1 LPREK
6 LERVVRLVMA
16 KQRRLAMIAALH
28 FITLVVTTM
37 LAAAAAVF
45 VNWVLLR
52 GAFLLM
58 RPAAAGRAANQ
69 TAQGVS
75 GAAGGIHLV
84 SGTVQVA
91 RAYAGRR

>member
-1 LPREK
+1 
-6 LERVVRLVMA
+6 
-16 KQRRLAMIAALH
+16 MIAALH

-37 LAAAAAVF
+37 FAAAAAVF

-58 RPAAAGRAANQ
+58 RPAAAGRTAGKA
-69 TAQGVS
+69 AQGIS
-75 GAAGGIHLV
+75 GSAAGGIHLV
-84 SGTVQVA
+84 SGTEQVA

>member
-1 LPREK
+1 
-6 LERVVRLVMA
+6 
-16 KQRRLAMIAALH
+16 MIAAVH

-37 LAAAAAVF
+37 FAAAAAVF

-58 RPAAAGRAANQ
+58 RPAAAGRAVSKS
-69 TAQGVS
+69 AQGVS
-75 GAAGGIHLV
+75 SSAAGGIHLV
-84 SGTVQVA
+84 SGTAQVA

>member
-1 LPREK
+1 
-6 LERVVRLVMA
+6 
-16 KQRRLAMIAALH
+16 MIAALH

-37 LAAAAAVF
+37 LAAALAVF

-58 RPAAAGRAANQ
+58 RPAAAGRAASKFTQ
-69 TAQGVS
+69 SVS
-75 GAAGGIHLV
+75 GSAAGGIHLV

>member
-1 LPREK
+1 
-6 LERVVRLVMA
+6 
-16 KQRRLAMIAALH
+16 MIAALH

-37 LAAAAAVF
+37 FAAAAAVF

-58 RPAAAGRAANQ
+58 RPAAAGRAASKS
-69 TAQGVS
+69 AQGVS
-75 GAAGGIHLV
+75 GSAAGGIHLV

-91 RAYAGRR
+91 GAYAGRR

>member
-1 LPREK
+1 
-6 LERVVRLVMA
+6 
-16 KQRRLAMIAALH
+16 MIAALH
-28 FITLVVTTM
+28 FTTLVVTTIF
-37 LAAAAAVF
+37 AAAAAVF

-58 RPAAAGRAANQ
+58 RPVAAGRATNKS
-69 TAQGVS
+69 AQGGS
-75 GAAGGIHLV
+75 GSAADGIHLV

>member
-1 LPREK
+1 
-6 LERVVRLVMA
+6 
-16 KQRRLAMIAALH
+16 MIAALH

-37 LAAAAAVF
+37 FAAAAAVF

-58 RPAAAGRAANQ
+58 RPAAVGRAAGKA
-69 TAQGVS
+69 AQSVS
-75 GAAGGIHLV
+75 GSVAGGIHLV
-84 SGTVQVA
+84 SGTAQVA

>member
-1 LPREK
+1 
-6 LERVVRLVMA
+6 
-16 KQRRLAMIAALH
+16 MIAALH

-37 LAAAAAVF
+37 FAAAAAVF

-58 RPAAAGRAANQ
+58 RPAASRAASKS
-69 TAQGVS
+69 AQ

>member
-1 LPREK
+1 
-6 LERVVRLVMA
+6 MA
-16 KQRRLAMIAALH
+16 KQRRRAMIAALH

-37 LAAAAAVF
+37 FAAAAAVF

-58 RPAAAGRAANQ
+58 RPATAGRTAARSARNVSEN
-69 TAQGVS
+69 TATGLHV
-75 GAAGGIHLV
+75 V
-84 SGTVQVA
+84 SGTVAVA

>member
-1 LPREK
+1 
-6 LERVVRLVMA
+6 MA

-37 LAAAAAVF
+37 FAAAAAVF

-58 RPAAAGRAANQ
+58 RPAAAGRTASKS
-69 TAQGVS
+69 AQGVS
-75 GAAGGIHLV
+75 GSTVGGIHLV

>member
-1 LPREK
+1 
-6 LERVVRLVMA
+6 
-16 KQRRLAMIAALH
+16 MIAAFH

-37 LAAAAAVF
+37 FAAATAMF

-58 RPAAAGRAANQ
+58 RPAAAGRAAGKS
-69 TAQGVS
+69 AEGLS
-75 GAAGGIHLV
+75 ASAGGGIHLV
-84 SGTVQVA
+84 SGTVQVS

>member
-1 LPREK
+1 
-6 LERVVRLVMA
+6 MA

-37 LAAAAAVF
+37 FAAAAAVF

-58 RPAAAGRAANQ
+58 RPATAGRTTGESARSISGNA
-69 TAQGVS
+69 TAGLHV
-75 GAAGGIHLV
+75 V
-84 SGTVQVA
+84 SGTVAVA